1 MKIFDNQIQ
10 DLSNFNEIASEE
22 GCLVLINK
30 PIEWTSFDVVNK
42 LRYATK
48 VKKVGHAGTLDPL
61 ATGLVLIA
69 FGKATKQINDLV
81 LLNKVYKAIF
91 RLGATTLSDDSE
103 YPEENLKSLR
113 GINIGIIKNI
123 IATKFI
129 GEIEQLPPQFSAK
142 KVKGKRAYKSAREGK
157 EVELAP
163 VTLTINKYEVLNYL
177 EPFLEVLIDCSKGTY
192 IRSLAR
198 DLGKELDCGGYMS
211 ALTRISVGEFE
222 LEKAFQLNDF
232 IKLINNDKSI

>member
-1 MKIFDNQIQ
+1 MKIIDNQA
-10 DLSNFNEIASEE
+10 DELSNFAEIANDE
-22 GCLVLINK
+22 GCIVLIDK

-42 LRYATK
+42 LRYASK

-103 YPEENLKSLR
+103 YPEENLKPLKS
-113 GINIGIIKNI
+113 INIELIENIIKDN
-123 IATKFI
+123 FL
-129 GEIEQLPPQFSAK
+129 GEIQQMPPQFSAK

-163 VTLTINKYEVLNYL
+163 VNLKINKFDILNYQ

-192 IRSLAR
+192 IRALAR
-198 DLGKELDCGGYMS
+198 DLGQKLDCGGYMS
-211 ALTRISVGEFE
+211 GLIRTSIGEFK
-222 LEKAFQLNDF
+222 LDKAFQIDEF
-232 IKLINNDKSI
+232 IEKLNNDSSI